1 MLFRLWNY
9 EIKSYRLSKKWKI
22 ISFNRKKLEIA
33 PRFRTIGGSAAT
45 LSPASAASAAE
56 AGEFHLPSHFR
67 IFVGWAEETRKR
79 FGYYRNNL
87 YLCRHPANKKQVEKM
102 DRRDDFYN
110 SEQEQ
115 DGLMA
120 CESICSSW
128 GGVWTEE
135 KLDALEKYVNAYL
148 TIMNVYK
155 DRYGWKL
162 IYFDGFAGSGS
173 RNEDGTQ
180 PVSELM
186 LDLFKDEYIDEEE
199 LNTYKGAAER
209 VLGITQRGF
218 DQYVFVDKSKKS
230 SLQLEERLAPL
241 AKEKNLVFKISDAN
255 EQVSHLA
262 KAMQTNKRLA
272 SLVLLDPFGMQVD
285 WESIEQLKG
294 TRTDLWILI
303 PTGVIVN
310 RMLDRK
316 CELTHIDKLTSFF
329 GKDEA
334 FLKDYFYR
342 KRTEDTLFGE
352 TEIVEKVKKPIEK
365 IAKLYIEQLKDVFL
379 YVTERPLVLYNTRN
393 TPIFHFACASNN
405 ETAIKIASHIIYKK
419 QGQ

>member
-1 MLFRLWNY
+1 ME
-9 EIKSYRLSKKWKI
+9 EIEYYI
-22 ISFNRKKLEIA
+22 
-33 PRFRTIGGSAAT
+33 
-45 LSPASAASAAE
+45 
-56 AGEFHLPSHFR
+56 
-67 IFVGWAEETRKR
+67 EE
-79 FGYYRNNL
+79 
-87 YLCRHPANKKQVEKM
+87 
-102 DRRDDFYN
+102 
-110 SEQEQ
+110 EQE
-115 DGLMA
+115 GMMA
-120 CESICSSW
+120 CEPRSSW
-128 GGVWTEE
+128 GGTWTEE

-155 DRYGWKL
+155 DKFGWKL

-173 RNEDGTQ
+173 RNEDGSQ

-186 LDLFKDEYIDEEE
+186 FDLFKDQYIDDEE

-209 VLGITQRGF
+209 VLGIAQRGF
-218 DQYVFVDKSKKS
+218 DQYVFVDKNKTS
-230 SLQLEERLAPL
+230 SQQLEERLAPFQ
-241 AKEKNLVFKISDAN
+241 KEKNLVFKTSDAN
-255 EQVSHLA
+255 EQVTTLA
-262 KAMQTNKRLA
+262 KAMQKNKQFA

-285 WESIEQLKG
+285 WASIEQLKG

-310 RMLDRK
+310 RLLDRK

-334 FLKDYFYR
+334 FLKTYFYKRR
-342 KRTEDTLFGE
+342 KEETLFGE

-365 IAKLYIEQLKDVFL
+365 IAELYIEQLKTIFDF
-379 YVTERPLVLYNTRN
+379 VTEKPLVLYNTRN

-405 ETAIKIASHIIYKK
+405 ETAIKIASQIINKK